1 VLHVQNKTFSDEVL
15 FFEDLESDIQDA
27 IIDLIVSI
35 IENQSKTKEDHNV

>member
-1 VLHVQNKTFSDEVL
+1 MLHVQNKTFSDEVL